1 MTGYTISRL
10 AAAAGVGIETVRFY
24 QRKSLLP
31 QPVRRDLML
40 RTGVHRYDET
50 DLRRLRFIRS
60 AQKAGFT
67 LTEIG
72 ELLRLDASEDRS
84 LVREMASQ
92 RVASLDAKIAELSE
106 ARDVL
111 AALAKECEKG
121 DAGPCPIIASF
132 EKSSGAT
139 H

>member
-10 AAAAGVGIETVRFY
+10 AAAAGVGVETVRFY

-31 QPVRRDLML
+31 QPPRRDSTL
-40 RTGVHRYDET
+40 RSGVHRYDET
-50 DLRRLRFIRS
+50 DVRRLRFIRS

-67 LTEIG
+67 LNEIS
-72 ELLRLDASEDRS
+72 ELLRLDASDDRS
-84 LVREMASQ
+84 LVREVASQ
-92 RVASLDAKIAELSE
+92 RVAALDSKIAELTE
-106 ARDVL
+106 ARNAL
-111 AALAKECEKG
+111 AALATECAKG

-132 EKSSGAT
+132 EKSGAK